1 VCKATSGFRRIRLFR
16 LTRFV
21 RKRLEWTSQAPTDRR
36 RLNGNYAVMKILS
49 LIHVMAAQAF
59 YRWAMRE
66 INPLHPDL
74 PRIML
79 RQQELSD
86 KARRMFAVSSFS
98 R

>member
-1 VCKATSGFRRIRLFR
+1 
-16 LTRFV
+16 
-21 RKRLEWTSQAPTDRR
+21 
-36 RLNGNYAVMKILS
+36 MKILS

-79 RQQELSD
+79 RQQELAD
-86 KARRMFAVSSFS
+86 KARRMFPVSSLS